1 MTVAITPSV
10 SKSASNVT
18 TRPGNDTFDCG
29 GASIRAHC
37 RHLATVVTIRGEIDA
52 VNVDRVSEYI
62 RRFILGT
69 NAVVLDMSHVRGFT
83 AAGLSLLPMLDEDC
97 RAAGVE
103 WTLVAGPA
111 VMELL
116 GNGSDLDENGEMFPI
131 ARSVRE
137 ALRNLAE
144 AIVNRRQ
151 LVLPLI
157 KKTA

>member
-52 VNVDRVSEYI
+52 VNLDRVSEYI

-111 VMELL
+111 VIELL
-116 GNGSDLDENGEMFPI
+116 ADADDEGEAEAMFPT
-131 ARSVRE
+131 AGSVHE
-137 ALRNLAE
+137 ALRNLAD
-144 AIVNRRQ
+144 AIVRRRQ

-157 KKTA
+157 RKKA

>member
-1 MTVAITPSV
+1 MGPLMTIANVA
-10 SKSASNVT
+10 
-18 TRPGNDTFDCG
+18 TRHGYGTFDCD
-29 GASIRAHC
+29 GAQIRAHC

-52 VNVDRVSEYI
+52 VNIDRLSEYL
-62 RRFILGT
+62 RRFILGS
-69 NAVVLDMSHVRGFT
+69 NPVVLDVSDISHFA
-83 AAGLSLLPMLDEDC
+83 AAGIALVHTLDEDC

-103 WTLVAGPA
+103 WTLVASPA
-111 VMELL
+111 VIELL
-116 GNGSDLDENGEMFPI
+116 GGGRDQDETGDMFPI

-137 ALRNLAE
+137 ALRNLAD

>member
-1 MTVAITPSV
+1 MANVA
-10 SKSASNVT
+10 
-18 TRPGNDTFDCG
+18 TRHGYGTFDCD
-29 GASIRAHC
+29 GAQIRAHC
-37 RHLATVVTIRGEIDA
+37 RHLATVLTIRGEIDA
-52 VNVDRVSEYI
+52 VNVDRVSRHI
-62 RRFILGT
+62 RRFILGS
-69 NAVVLDMSHVRGFT
+69 NPVVLDLSDVSHFA
-83 AAGLSLLPMLDEDC
+83 AAGISLLHGFDEDC

-116 GNGSDLDENGEMFPI
+116 GNGRDQDGEMFAI

>member
-1 MTVAITPSV
+1 MTIANVA
-10 SKSASNVT
+10 
-18 TRPGNDTFDCG
+18 TRHGYGTFDCD
-29 GASIRAHC
+29 GAQIRAHC

-52 VNVDRVSEYI
+52 VNVDRVSRHI
-62 RRFILGT
+62 RRFILGS
-69 NAVVLDMSHVRGFT
+69 NPVVLDLSDVSHFA
-83 AAGLSLLPMLDEDC
+83 AAGISLVHRLDEDC
-97 RAAGVE
+97 RAAGVQ
-103 WTLVAGPA
+103 WTLVVSPA

-116 GNGSDLDENGEMFPI
+116 GDGLDQDENGEMFPV